1 MVDYF
6 IQKAQGGFYLNNF
19 EDLISNVRD
28 CMERGQKIPVV
39 IGVSFA
45 LLDLMENRNLDW
57 GGVIVIETGGMK
69 GRRKEITR
77 SEMHAS
83 LKTGL
88 NIDNVYS
95 EYGMT
100 ELLSQSYSKGN
111 GVFEC
116 SKSMKI
122 VITDTTDPLTPVKD
136 GKEGLINVIDL
147 ANIDTCSFLGTSDL
161 GRKFSDKQFT
171 VTGRFDNADIRGCNL
186 MVSDL

>member
-1 MVDYF
+1 
-6 IQKAQGGFYLNNF
+6 
-19 EDLISNVRD
+19 
-28 CMERGQKIPVV
+28 
-39 IGVSFA
+39 
-45 LLDLMENRNLDW
+45 
-57 GGVIVIETGGMK
+57 
-69 GRRKEITR
+69 
-77 SEMHAS
+77 EMHAS

-111 GVFEC
+111 GVFDC

-122 VITDTTDPLTPVKD
+122 IITDSTDPLTPVKN

-161 GRKFSDKQFT
+161 GKKFSEDQFT

-186 MVSDL
+186 MMSDL